1 MYFLGKSLELNADY
15 IGTYYWLGKVHLK
28 LGNKQKAYELFNK
41 GILLDRPFKREEK
54 LFQDMN
60 KIIERNN

>member
-1 MYFLGKSLELNADY
+1 
-15 IGTYYWLGKVHLK
+15 LK